1 MKLKDRI
8 KTYNFWVS
16 LSSAIF
22 ILIKLLGEQF
32 GFSVNESVFNDF
44 ITTLCGI
51 LVILGII
58 VPPTAKDNS
67 STVTTGTSSAQSQD
81 YSTISDSNSSTLTN
95 DEISADENPVIDN
108 VEESINIESEATQ
121 SNNVESFNKSNII
134 ENEKKS
140 LEQTMQSDNEN
151 KINAENLSSE
161 NQEVFDGVTLTDEN
175 KDTNSETS
183 NDLSSAATLNEIQL
197 AQDNINE
204 NQTTQSEQII

>member
-8 KTYNFWVS
+8 KTYNFWIS

-108 VEESINIESEATQ
+108 VE
-121 SNNVESFNKSNII
+121 SFNKSNII